1 MRLRKK
7 VWDVNLR
14 KVIMFEAELVNDI
27 EELVYESEDFK
38 LYRIVKENDVNLLG
52 SNVNP

>member
-1 MRLRKK
+1 
-7 VWDVNLR
+7 
-14 KVIMFEAELVNDI
+14 MFEAELVNDI